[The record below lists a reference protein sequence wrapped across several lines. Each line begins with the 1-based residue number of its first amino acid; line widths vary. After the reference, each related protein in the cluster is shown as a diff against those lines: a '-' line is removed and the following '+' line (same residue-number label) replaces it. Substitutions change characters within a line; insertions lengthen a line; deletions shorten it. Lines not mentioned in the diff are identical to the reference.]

1 MPRIPPL
8 ESVEQPQVPRV
19 AAVGFKPECVPTGL
33 RSGRYSL
40 TRLDYGGGEFLE
52 NYDVA
57 IVWADGLAN
66 YSDLIIEQEKQIR
79 RALRKSKTIVLLF
92 SSKTTFDIQR
102 DHNLAPMRELLALL
116 GLRMPVTQHEGW
128 RELAVQRNEFEL
140 FLDRYGLAYV
150 SSDVPG
156 NRLLSGVDNVRT
168 DTLASYDKR
177 PVACSLQVNDGLL
190 IALPVHAVS
199 VDDPKR
205 ATQSLP
211 VLVDAILAYRDK
223 VVGEADD
230 WVKDGFVFS
239 LENPLI
245 EQELALAKKLEVVR
259 LERTK
264 YHKWKTLLS
273 AKQYQLQELIPT
285 FLAEEFT
292 LRAKRNEQYKEDFWI
307 DDTDDRHVAIGEVT
321 SIEEKNVTK
330 GTLGKLQW
338 NRGQY
343 ELPDDFPGIL
353 VVNTFSRKQSVQ
365 EKDIE
370 IPPNVRTFCSNNAI
384 IIVRTLDLIRI
395 YDLLLQG
402 KTRIGEVED
411 RFLIQAGWLTV
422 DQKKGVLCVLRS

>member
-1 MPRIPPL
+1 MPKIPPL
-8 ESVEQPQVPRV
+8 QSVEQPQVPRV
-19 AAVGFKPECVPTGL
+19 VAVGFKSECVPTGL

-52 NYDVA
+52 NYDIA
-57 IVWADGLAN
+57 IVWADGLAS

-79 RALRKSKTIVLLF
+79 RALQKGKTIALLF
-92 SSKTTFDIQR
+92 SFKTTFDIQR
-102 DHNLAPMRELLALL
+102 DHNLAPMRELLAVL

-128 RELAVQRNEFEL
+128 RRLAVQRNEFEL
-140 FLDRYGLAYV
+140 FLDRYGLAYA
-150 SSDVPG
+150 SSDLPSDQYA
-156 NRLLSGVDNVRT
+156 SGVDNVRA

-177 PVACSLQVNDGLL
+177 PVARSLQMNDGML

-211 VLVDAILAYRDK
+211 VLVDAILAYREK
-223 VVGEADD
+223 VVGEGDD
-230 WVKDGFVFS
+230 WVKDGFVFT
-239 LENPLI
+239 LESPLI
-245 EQELALAKKLEVVR
+245 EQELALAKKLEDVR
-259 LERTK
+259 LEREK
-264 YHKWKTLLS
+264 YHKWKILLS

-285 FLAEEFT
+285 FLAEEVKF
-292 LRAKRNEQYKEDFWI
+292 RVKRVEQYREDFWI
-307 DDTDDRHVAIGEVT
+307 NDADDHHVAIGEVT

-343 ELPDDFPGIL
+343 ELADDFPGIL
-353 VVNTFSRKQSVQ
+353 VVNTFSKKQSV
-365 EKDIE
+365 KDKDVE

-384 IIVRTLDLIRI
+384 IIIRTLDLVRI

-402 KTRIGEVED
+402 KMRVGEIENC
-411 RFLIQAGWLTV
+411 FLAQAGWLTV
-422 DQKKGVLCVLRS
+422 DQKKGMLCVLRS